1 MIKVNSSRGKMKIF
15 NIIIK
20 NYFLLATAALFIFI
34 SNKTYSQYNTK
45 WMSVGSLQSW
55 FSEIGSEIEEGRVKV
70 QQDGMQWPSI
80 YQYQDC
86 EAARA
91 FWMGSKNF
99 TDENNVTYPYK
110 VVHVGPRVT
119 GAGEFFP
126 QKFEMTSKFDPPIV
140 SVDGVTSYNNPTDND
155 NVDPDMKFDRMIEN
169 VVNTQLGITMNRKIM
184 QFSQQYHD
192 NYFIYDYTFTNTGN
206 TNEDEEIE
214 LPNNTITGAYFFWQY
229 RNAVV
234 YEIGYE
240 IGNAT
245 RWGINTMNDVRGD
258 GLKPDPLGQQFRAQF
273 SWHGKYPPFTAYD
286 NIGGPIWT
294 PALNIASSDTV
305 GRLGAIH
312 FIGTVTLHAD
322 KSVTDTTNDL
332 NQPSTTAYV
341 GSDEPE
347 TSNNDPFNV
356 VKMTKEYE
364 NWMAQGHKQRHADV
378 VEPGGNFSEPTGDPS
393 LGTPGGF
400 SFANGFGPYDLA
412 PGESIH
418 IVLAEGISG
427 INREMATEVGK
438 QYKQGSI
445 TAKEKNEVVLTGMDS
460 LFQTFNRAIANHQN
474 GYDIP
479 QPPLPPKFFSITSGG
494 DRISLSWEVYENDPN
509 LEGFEIY
516 RAVGRYDSAYHLLH
530 EASPSERSFDDVTPI
545 RGLNYYYYIV
555 SIGSASSNNGSAMTP
570 AGRLISSRYYTQS
583 YDPAQLKRPAGDSPF
598 AAKIVGN
605 QTAPFL
611 IRAGVND
618 KLKIGID
625 TLDAVIITL
634 PADSAAV
641 DTLKINEV
649 VDQIN
654 TQLGTNVASDNGFG
668 KLVLISPT
676 TGLESKIDIQ
686 SVSEDAYSAIG
697 LKLGV
702 VTGGIPTTQ
711 EALNKIRVVPNPF
724 NISAAK
730 ELGFGDDQ
738 ANRLAFFNI
747 PGRCT
752 IKIYTEIGELI
763 ETIEHTDGSG
773 DDYWDSVTSSNQIVV
788 SGIYIAVVENND
800 TGERKIVKFAI
811 IR

>member
-1 MIKVNSSRGKMKIF
+1 MKIF
-15 NIIIK
+15 STIIK
-20 NYFLLATAALFIFI
+20 NYFILTIAALFIFI
-34 SNKTYSQYNTK
+34 SNETYSQYNIK
-45 WMSVGSLQSW
+45 WMSIGSIQSW
-55 FSEIGSEIEEGRVKV
+55 FSEIGSEIEEGRIKE
-70 QQDGMQWPSI
+70 QQDGMQWPAI

-91 FWMGSKNF
+91 FWIGSKNF
-99 TDENNVTYPYK
+99 TDENSVTYPYK

-169 VVNTQLGITMNRKIM
+169 VVNTQLGLTMTRKIM

-206 TNEDEEIE
+206 TDNDAVIE
-214 LPNNTITGAYFFWQY
+214 LPNRTITEAYFFWQY

-234 YEIGYE
+234 FETGYE

-258 GLKPDPLGQQFRAQF
+258 GLKPDPPGQQFRAQF
-273 SWHGKYPPFTAYD
+273 SWHGKFPPFTAYD

-294 PALNIASSDTV
+294 PTTNISASDTV
-305 GRLGAIH
+305 GRLGAIQ

-322 KSVTDTTNDL
+322 KSATDTADDL
-332 NQPSTTAYV
+332 SQPTTTASV

-347 TSNNDPFNV
+347 TSNNDAYNV

-378 VEPGGNFSEPTGDPS
+378 VEPSGNFTQPTGDPS

-412 PGESIH
+412 PGQSIH

-438 QYKQGSI
+438 QYKQGAI
-445 TAKEKNEVVLTGMDS
+445 TAQEKNEVVMTGMDS
-460 LFQTFNRAIANHQN
+460 LFLTFNRAIANYQL
-474 GYDIP
+474 GYNIP
-479 QPPLPPKFFSITSGG
+479 EPPLPPKLFTITSGG
-494 DRISLSWEVYENDPN
+494 DRISLSWDVYNASDPN

-516 RAVGRYDSAYHLLH
+516 RAVGQYDSTYHLLY
-530 EASPSERSFDDVTPI
+530 AANPSERSFDDLTPI

-555 SIGSASSNNGSAMTP
+555 SVGSASSNNGSAMTP
-570 AGRLISSRYYTQS
+570 PGSLVSSRYYTQS
-583 YDPAQLKRPAGDSPF
+583 YDPAQLKRQAGTSMD
-598 AAKIVGN
+598 
-605 QTAPFL
+605 Q
-611 IRAGVND
+611 IRA
-618 KLKIGID
+618 
-625 TLDAVIITL
+625 
-634 PADSAAV
+634 
-641 DTLKINEV
+641 
-649 VDQIN
+649 
-654 TQLGTNVASDNGFG
+654 
-668 KLVLISPT
+668 
-676 TGLESKIDIQ
+676 
-686 SVSEDAYSAIG
+686 
-697 LKLGV
+697 
-702 VTGGIPTTQ
+702 
-711 EALNKIRVVPNPF
+711 VPNPF

-730 ELGFGDDQ
+730 ELGFGEDQ
-738 ANRLAFFNI
+738 VNRLAFFNI

-773 DDYWDSVTSSNQIVV
+773 DDYWDSVTSSNQIIV